1 PSFVY
6 RRSIRIAPPLW
17 LVGASFPSADIAS
30 CTGRKTRAL
39 PVGPGT
45 LLDVP
50 LRPALF
56 RGAVGLVGRC
66 RPPGHAK
73 PWLALSLRPRRS
85 GVASLFWEASGE
97 HLVRSAPD
105 PES

>member
-1 PSFVY
+1 
-6 RRSIRIAPPLW
+6 
-17 LVGASFPSADIAS
+17 
-30 CTGRKTRAL
+30 L

-56 RGAVGLVGRC
+56 SRRRWFGGSLPTARPCGA
-66 RPPGHAK
+66 
-73 PWLALSLRPRRS
+73 LARLSLRPRRS

-105 PES
+105 PRRL